1 MLIKNLEET
10 LTELTRVPEKLESIP
25 YVSKLARIPASMI
38 LDIIGFNNY
47 REHSVKGTN
56 ELSKSISTLLLEPI
70 TISYNTQNSEWDF
83 IDGEGRFWGCYQL
96 GAKDIPV
103 EIFFDVP
110 EDVRN
115 RMKTAAN
122 ATKTKIDPEDI
133 AIFTVQLKELL
144 SRYKIKSFSEISED
158 ITESYRKTGKITK
171 TDIAHIIGRHEGAVS
186 DSFAFVEDLHKQ
198 VFNYINNHRD
208 EKLYS
213 KGVKITK
220 KIKNKP
226 AQLKFFGLERGREE
240 QYRKELERERTK
252 KGLKP
257 LDFRHKK
264 IPDKKFSS
272 DLKKFSL
279 EYRKKEFVF
288 GNEHPSGKNAI
299 IRELVKRTK
308 DAHRY
313 VQAFTQLI
321 TYYPEMLAELKKTEM
336 HMRRKNIVDYLSEI
350 KSIHKEAFSSLPEG
364 LPEKIYSELGGAN
377 KKGFRQKI
385 LEQAALRR
393 EKTASL
399 ERRIETLGESFV
411 YIPINQISLEKS
423 QLRSRYIDENIEN
436 LSKEMAVTGQIKSGL
451 VKSAGMKG
459 GKQMYKVIFGHNRYF
474 AAKKAGIKYFK
485 AFIRDDF
492 TRTEIALLQAMEDL
506 SEQDSPIERARV
518 LFKQY
523 NLAAKKAELQGRQY
537 SKEDF
542 VKEYG
547 HLGKKNTLYG
557 ALSFMELDESLRD
570 MATLG
575 LIGYNAAITIGK
587 LDSDSQLEILYK
599 AMTANITKTALEKD
613 IARLE
618 ASKSQEALFAQTQKN
633 YSKVFEMFEAH
644 SSGPYAYLNS
654 IKRPNAEGANSEV
667 YRKAIGTESVL
678 LNLARLYMSIL
689 SLEKVLNNG
698 NGHS

>member
-10 LTELTRVPEKLESIP
+10 LKELTSVPEKLESIP

-56 ELSKSISTLLLEPI
+56 ELSKSISKLLLEPI
-70 TISYNTQNSEWDF
+70 TISYNTQNSEWDL

-133 AIFTVQLKELL
+133 AIFTVKLKELL
-144 SRYKIKSFSEISED
+144 SQYKIQSFSEISED
-158 ITESYRKTGKITK
+158 ITESYRKTGRITK

-198 VFNYINNHRD
+198 VFNYINNHRE

-213 KGVKITK
+213 KGVRITK
-220 KIKNKP
+220 KIKKKS
-226 AQLKFFGLERGREE
+226 AQLKFFALERGREE
-240 QYRKELERERTK
+240 QYRKELERERK
-252 KGLKP
+252 RKGLKP
-257 LDFRHKK
+257 LDFRNKK
-264 IPDKKFSS
+264 IPDKKFSN
-272 DLKKFSL
+272 DLKKFSI

-288 GNEHPSGKNAI
+288 GNEQASGKNI
-299 IRELVKRTK
+299 ILRELISRTK

-336 HMRRKNIVDYLSEI
+336 HMHKKNITDYLSEI
-350 KSIHKEAFSSLPEG
+350 QSIHKEAFSSLPEG
-364 LPEKIYSELGGAN
+364 LPDKIYLALSGAN

-393 EKTASL
+393 EKTSNL
-399 ERRIETLGESFV
+399 ERRIETLGDEFV
-411 YIPINQISLEKS
+411 YIPINQIVLEKS

-451 VKSAGMKG
+451 VKSAGIKG
-459 GKQMYKVIFGHNRYF
+459 GKHTYKLIFGHNRYF
-474 AAKKAGIKYFK
+474 AARKAGIKYFK
-485 AFIRDDF
+485 AFIRNDF
-492 TRTEIALLQAMEDL
+492 TRSDIALLQAMEDL
-506 SEQDSPIERARV
+506 SEQDSPIERARA

-523 NLAAKKAELQGRQY
+523 NLATKKAELQGKKY
-537 SKEDF
+537 SKEEF

-547 HLGKKNTLYG
+547 HLGKRNTLYN

-575 LIGYNAAITIGK
+575 LIGYNSAIKIGK

-599 AMTANITKTALEKD
+599 AMTTNITKNALEKD
-613 IARLE
+613 IARIE
-618 ASKSQEALFAQTQKN
+618 ATKNQEALFAQTQKN
-633 YSKVFEMFEAH
+633 YNRVFEMFEAH

-654 IKRPNAEGANSEV
+654 IKRPDNAGTNSDA
-667 YRKAIGTESVL
+667 YRKAMGSESVL
-678 LNLARLYMSIL
+678 LNLAKLYTSIL
-689 SLEKVLNNG
+689 ALEKVLSNG
-698 NGHS
+698 K